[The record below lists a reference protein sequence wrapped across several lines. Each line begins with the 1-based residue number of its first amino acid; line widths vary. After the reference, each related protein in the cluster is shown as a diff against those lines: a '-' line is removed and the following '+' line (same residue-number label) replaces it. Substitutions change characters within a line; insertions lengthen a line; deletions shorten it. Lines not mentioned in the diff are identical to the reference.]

1 MNFVISFLLFVLQR
15 KLNNFQLFVS
25 SISIKV
31 LQVRFHYSNSSYI
44 PDPRHLLVMGLSET
58 DEIYQKHQ
66 QLCADLNLDKE
77 VSKTSWNNYV
87 AIKHNYTLEGNQLHW
102 LACAL
107 YVACRKSTVPVV
119 GSVNTF
125 IEGNLVSLTPILRAC
140 GLTLIHFID
149 KCRKWANMVGLT
161 ADFRK
166 KIDALEAK
174 FAVSSV
180 VFNKFNSIFNDL
192 FVMQNSSQ
200 NSNGDKLKVA
210 KKRNWIQCSP
220 SRLMEFT
227 WTLYLVV
234 KSEFSNINDDLVSS
248 YHLLLACCDAVYANA
263 VASDRRDILNPNF
276 VGTPDHF
283 FDDDYDPPVE
293 PICIIDHLCTN
304 HEGTFDFFFLIF
316 SL

>member
-1 MNFVISFLLFVLQR
+1 MYFFSVIVLLIMV
-15 KLNNFQLFVS
+15 
-25 SISIKV
+25 
-31 LQVRFHYSNSSYI
+31 
-44 PDPRHLLVMGLSET
+44 LSET
-58 DEIYQKHQ
+58 EEIERKHQ

-77 VSKTSWNNYV
+77 VSKTSWQNYL
-87 AIKHNYTLEGNQLHW
+87 ATKHNYTLEGNQLHW

-119 GSVNTF
+119 GRVNTF

-161 ADFRK
+161 AEFRN

-192 FVMQNSSQ
+192 FVMQTCALNSD
-200 NSNGDKLKVA
+200 GEKLKAA
-210 KKRNWIQCSP
+210 KKAHWIQCSP
-220 SRLMEFT
+220 ARLMEFT

-248 YHLLLACCDAVYANA
+248 YHLLLACCDSVYANA

-276 VGTPDHF
+276 VGIPEHF

-293 PICIIDHLCTN
+293 PICIIDHLCRN
-304 HEGTFDFFFLIF
+304 HEGIRNYFEIYFSYSNRITQRNNHSTF
-316 SL
+316 